1 MPQIRYTYGANWR
14 PPLIFQ
20 LSKERERER
29 YIQREIE
36 RGAMNLFDM
45 Q

>member
-29 YIQREIE
+29 DTSKE
-36 RGAMNLFDM
+36 R
-45 Q
+45 